1 MISEKTDKYSFLIAN
16 TDSSDKEGAH
26 CFFGFFC
33 YYSFGIDGLKS
44 FIIQGNESVI
54 QKILLG
60 VEKMTRTDSKI
71 RQQNNSCKY
80 KIFDERV

>member
-1 MISEKTDKYSFLIAN
+1 MISEKTDKYSFLTAN

-26 CFFGFFC
+26 CFFVFFC